1 MPQENSTSVPKVPVP
16 AEKKSEESPL
26 TRRRFLTLAGTASA
40 AALLAACAPGG
51 PPAPS
56 GGATPGPTTAPQV
69 STGGGELNFLTWT
82 NFVPDMDKKLDEL
95 AAKWGQD
102 NKVNL
107 KVEHININD
116 IPARRA
122 AAIQAKS
129 GPDIIMDSQ
138 NWPLLFADVLV
149 DVSDVAT
156 QLDKDLGGWH
166 EAAKV
171 FVFTNN
177 IWKGLPHAWGGATFV
192 YRTDWFK
199 EAAVTVPKTWD
210 DFIKAAAT
218 MKKAGRP
225 FGQTLGHSFGD
236 PPTFWYPWLWAHGGK
251 EVEADGKTVALDS
264 PETLTAVEKAI
275 ELFKTGLIDGV
286 LAWDDNSN
294 NSAYAAEKISC
305 TLNGPSIYI
314 NAGRDGA
321 KGNALAKK
329 IYDNS
334 DHFLHPAGPKG
345 TFSLITN
352 YSVGIPSYSKNVKA
366 AKDFLLWFMQPAQY
380 GQFLDSG
387 GGYWQGPAKK
397 FDDAPVYKSNPK
409 MAPYGELLK
418 GGTVK
423 WVGWPGPLSAASYA
437 VYNNFIIVDLFAKA
451 CAGEYTPK
459 EAINWAVGQL
469 KTRYK

>member
-1 MPQENSTSVPKVPVP
+1 MSQETMTPFPESDQPDGSKLEPQSI
-16 AEKKSEESPL
+16 
-26 TRRRFLTLAGTASA
+26 TRREFLRLAAFTSA
-40 AALLAACAPGG
+40 GLVLAACAPSAT
-51 PPAPS
+51 PAPL
-56 GGATPGPTTAPQV
+56 GGGTTAPTAVPQA
-69 STGGGELNFLTWT
+69 STGGGELHFLTWT
-82 NFVPDMDKKLDEL
+82 NFVPEMDTKLDEL
-95 AAKWGQD
+95 AKKWGDQ
-102 NKVNL
+102 NKVNV

-122 AAIQAKS
+122 AAIQAKT

-138 NWPLLFADVLV
+138 NWPLLFADSLV
-149 DVSDVAT
+149 DVTDIAT
-156 QLDKDLGGWH
+156 PLDKDLGGWH

-171 FVFTNN
+171 FVFTNGV
-177 IWKGLPHAWGGATFV
+177 WKGVPHAWGGAAFV

-199 EAAVTVPKTWD
+199 EAGLTVPKTWD

-218 MKKAGRP
+218 LKKAGHP

-236 PPTFWYPWLWAHGGK
+236 PPTFWYPWLWAHGGQ
-251 EVEADGKTVALDS
+251 EVDVDGKTVALDS
-264 PETLTAVEKAI
+264 PQTLLAVEKAV
-275 ELFKTGLIDGV
+275 ELFKTGLIEGV

-305 TLNGPSIYI
+305 TLNGPSIFI
-314 NAGRDGA
+314 NAGRNAA
-321 KGNALAKK
+321 KGDALAKK
-329 IYDNS
+329 LYDNS

-345 TFSLITN
+345 VFSLITN
-352 YSVGIPSYSKNVKA
+352 YSVGIPNYSKNVKA
-366 AKDFLLWFMQPAQY
+366 AKDFLLWFMQPDQY
-380 GQFLDSG
+380 GQFLDAG

-397 FDDAPVYKSNPK
+397 FDDAPVYKNNPK

-459 EAINWAVGQL
+459 EAIAWAVGQL